1 MELDFAFLA
10 DGAEALGGK
19 LYVMGGAFDTIWG
32 KKFPAIHP
40 KISFVMRM
48 TFEAAE
54 LDRKHHL
61 EILLM
66 DEDGKNIAKMG
77 GPLEIKRNPKAYK
90 GWPHPFLAVMNFINL
105 SFPKAG
111 DYSFNIVCNN
121 TAIKSVPL
129 RIASAVETTITAQ

>member
-1 MELDFAFLA
+1 MKIDFAFLA
-10 DGAEALGGK
+10 DSAEVLNGK
-19 LYVMGGAFDTIWG
+19 LYVMGGAFDTIWA

-40 KISFVMRM
+40 KIAFVMRM

-54 LDRKHHL
+54 VDRKHHL

-66 DEDGKNIAKMG
+66 DEDGKNVAKAG
-77 GPLEIKRNPKAYK
+77 GPLEIKKSANIYK
-90 GWPHPFLAVMNFINL
+90 GWPHPFLAVMNFMNL

-121 TAIKSVPL
+121 TALKSVSL
-129 RIASAVETTITAQ
+129 RLAAVIDTTAA